1 MSEKII
7 LILIVGI
14 LVLSGF
20 GAGALSDREI
30 KQEKMTLSFSQL
42 AINENNNF
50 VTLELEWTNSIL
62 MII

>member
-50 VTLELEWTNSIL
+50 VTLELE
-62 MII
+62 